1 MFGKISTE
9 SQVPTDP
16 FLGQISK
23 YLAEDEKEGPNI
35 SPHLKI
41 IVNNLWQQN
50 ISGDKFKNTLLKYPM
65 PENCDKIFVPRC
77 NEEFWD
83 RENILNSHLRGQD
96 KILQKIT
103 VQINK
108 ETSAIINFSDLILK
122 LKDSGLQGNSEK
134 TYELQLN
141 NLITRTLDSLS
152 VLAKSRPDLNQCR
165 RDNMKDQFQPS
176 LRKLTNN
183 VPASSAFLLGG
194 NLTDRIRSLNN
205 TTSLMKPAK

>member
-1 MFGKISTE
+1 
-9 SQVPTDP
+9 
-16 FLGQISK
+16 
-23 YLAEDEKEGPNI
+23 
-35 SPHLKI
+35 
-41 IVNNLWQQN
+41 
-50 ISGDKFKNTLLKYPM
+50 M

-165 RDNMKDQFQPS
+165 RDNMKHHF
-176 LRKLTNN
+176 
-183 VPASSAFLLGG
+183 
-194 NLTDRIRSLNN
+194 NLPYAN
-205 TTSLMKPAK
+205 